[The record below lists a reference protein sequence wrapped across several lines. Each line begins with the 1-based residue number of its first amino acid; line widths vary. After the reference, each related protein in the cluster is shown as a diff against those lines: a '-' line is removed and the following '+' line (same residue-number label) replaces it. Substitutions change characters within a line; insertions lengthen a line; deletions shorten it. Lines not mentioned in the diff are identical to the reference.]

1 MGESEVD
8 EDARLGCREPRRERR
23 EGESSPESLLWSNE
37 WCGRTSS
44 FVTTLEPRS
53 IDRADRATPDGLLG
67 LSPFRLAVRKL
78 DTLLRNWVV
87 RSYRGEIS

>member
-53 IDRADRATPDGLLG
+53 ID
-67 LSPFRLAVRKL
+67 
-78 DTLLRNWVV
+78 
-87 RSYRGEIS
+87 